1 LDPEFFRQGETI
13 SEFLES
19 LKDSRAKFLQHLEES
34 TFNESQQA
42 KLARLPDRLNVLVIG
57 EEWSGD
63 TLYNLPVLFRMAHQK
78 QWNVRVFRRDRYP
91 DLILPYR
98 KEGLFHSIPVIVFF
112 DENFREIGRWIEW
125 PAAASRM
132 IDEESLKLRRRLRE
146 ENKESWRQETIREL
160 LDLLAG

>member
-34 TFNESQQA
+34 T
-42 KLARLPDRLNVLVIG
+42 LPDRLNVLVIG

-112 DENFREIGRWIEW
+112 DENFREIGRWIER